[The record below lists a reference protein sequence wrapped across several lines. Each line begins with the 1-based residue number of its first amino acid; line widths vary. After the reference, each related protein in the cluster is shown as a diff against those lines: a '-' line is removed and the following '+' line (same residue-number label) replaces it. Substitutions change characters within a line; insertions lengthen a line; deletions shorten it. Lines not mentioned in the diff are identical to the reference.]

1 MPEQVRHDINNFMKR
16 HPALIPLSQ
25 DHHHGLLLAQLLKR
39 NAPEYNGLPKDLLGK
54 MNFAKEM
61 FHNELEHHFR
71 DEEQIVF
78 PYLKGK
84 NVDLDNLISLILSEH
99 IILKEKI
106 LSLNENPNLVDQL
119 DEIGNILSEH
129 IRKEERELFE
139 KTQMLL
145 SDDEL
150 KIIENKFNE
159 SRHGD
164 KSCITK

>member
-1 MPEQVRHDINNFMKR
+1 
-16 HPALIPLSQ
+16 
-25 DHHHGLLLAQLLKR
+25 
-39 NAPEYNGLPKDLLGK
+39 
-54 MNFAKEM
+54 
-61 FHNELEHHFR
+61 
-71 DEEQIVF
+71 
-78 PYLKGK
+78 
-84 NVDLDNLISLILSEH
+84 
-99 IILKEKI
+99 
-106 LSLNENPNLVDQL
+106 LVDQL